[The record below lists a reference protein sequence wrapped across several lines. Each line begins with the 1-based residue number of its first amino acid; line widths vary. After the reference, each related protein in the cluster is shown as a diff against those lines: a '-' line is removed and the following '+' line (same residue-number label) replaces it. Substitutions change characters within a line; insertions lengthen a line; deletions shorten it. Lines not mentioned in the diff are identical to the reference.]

1 MRMRGRAAAYTLRTG
16 VVVRGVITVMPFS
29 LLWGAVPRIVR
40 DRPQTGRI
48 ETLPIRSISHTT
60 PIAIASAE
68 PAPMTTF
75 G

>member
-68 PAPMTTF
+68 PAPMTNF

>member
-1 MRMRGRAAAYTLRTG
+1 MRGRAAAYTLETG

-29 LLWGAVPRIVR
+29 LLWSAVGGIVS
-40 DRPQTGRI
+40 DPPQNGRI
-48 ETLPIRSISHTT
+48 ETLAIRSISHAT

-68 PAPMTTF
+68 PAPITSF

>member
-29 LLWGAVPRIVR
+29 LLWGAVLPIVKES
-40 DRPQTGRI
+40 PQNGRI
-48 ETLPIRSISHTT
+48 ETLPIRSISHAT
-60 PIAIASAE
+60 PIAMASAE
-68 PAPMTTF
+68 PAPITTL

>member
-60 PIAIASAE
+60 PIAIATAE
-68 PAPMTTF
+68 PAPMTNF